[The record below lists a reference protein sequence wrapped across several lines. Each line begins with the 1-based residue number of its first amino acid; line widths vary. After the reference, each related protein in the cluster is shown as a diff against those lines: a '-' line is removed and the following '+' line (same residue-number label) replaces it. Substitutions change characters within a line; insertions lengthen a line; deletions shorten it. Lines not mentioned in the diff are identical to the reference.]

1 MILNEGDYVTGKG
14 IPVGEYLGIDELT
27 QGTGGKFHKIYD
39 LSKKATHYV
48 PLNSEGNLRK
58 LPTKTTIMKNLK
70 IFESDKTIDIGEVD
84 GSRYRYFNEKLDK
97 MTFKAEMEVLHDLVC
112 LKKDKSTSV
121 SENKLLISL
130 REKVVNEM
138 SHILASKS
146 DEVEKL
152 LILQ

>member
-1 MILNEGDYVTGKG
+1 MTLNEGDYVTGKG
-14 IPVGEYLGIDELT
+14 IPVGEYLGVDELS

-39 LSKKATHYV
+39 VSKKATHYV
-48 PLNSEGNLRK
+48 PVESEGTLRK
-58 LPTKTTIMKNLK
+58 LPTKSTIMKNLK
-70 IFESDKTIDIGEVD
+70 IFEKLETVDIGEVD

-97 MTFKAEMEVLHDLVC
+97 MTFKAEIEVLHDLVV

-138 SHILASKS
+138 SHILSSDSKS
-146 DEVEKL
+146 VEGL
-152 LILQ
+152 LTLQ